1 MVSSRRST
9 SGTCCA
15 ARRFGA
21 FPPEIPSFTGIAF
34 SPDGKRLAS
43 TDGMMIH
50 VWEVETGQGINTRS
64 SHRSSVACLVVSR
77 RPMVSVITGGYDN
90 AIRKW
95 SPATGRELAII
106 GSHPRPIYDLAIS
119 PDGKSLLS
127 CSIDATIH
135 LLDMSAEQ
143 NCLGCWWVTQTVE
156 AEGWPSRPMA
166 GSPRRRAKFG
176 TSPRDWNTLRFWT
189 SAASPSILGPG
200 PVSRP
205 TAWDCWRLMEAQIW
219 MWDVAGGRPVRQ
231 IAAPG
236 SQIMSVSL
244 TPDGR
249 FLAAGVNDALRLWH
263 LASGREINVTMHHDA
278 KYVVAAFSPDGR
290 LLVSGCGYDMTND
303 DPSVRVWE
311 VASGGEIRRFDGHR
325 AGVYSVAFFP
335 DGHRI
340 ASSSADATAMVWD
353 VMQPAP
359 ASRGSSPVPLE
370 LDRLWA
376 ELDKD
381 AARAY
386 QAIWALTREPEQ
398 AVQLLADRLKPVK
411 TDDPNKDVSLGPLAH
426 GDTLRRLRAIAVME
440 KIGTPEAR
448 RALER
453 LALGFEGARETRD
466 ARASLRRLSARPF

>member
-1 MVSSRRST
+1 M
-9 SGTCCA
+9 
-15 ARRFGA
+15 
-21 FPPEIPSFTGIAF
+21 
-34 SPDGKRLAS
+34 
-43 TDGMMIH
+43 
-50 VWEVETGQGINTRS
+50 
-64 SHRSSVACLVVSR
+64 
-77 RPMVSVITGGYDN
+77 
-90 AIRKW
+90 
-95 SPATGRELAII
+95 
-106 GSHPRPIYDLAIS
+106 
-119 PDGKSLLS
+119 LS

-143 NCLGCWWVTQTVE
+143 KLPRLLVGN
-156 AEGWPSRPMA
+156 PNSRGRGLAFSPDGRLATASGKIWDVATGLEHASLLDERGEPFHPWAWACFTPDSMGLLA
-166 GSPRRRAKFG
+166 TDGSA
-176 TSPRDWNTLRFWT
+176 
-189 SAASPSILGPG
+189 
-200 PVSRP
+200 
-205 TAWDCWRLMEAQIW
+205 IW

-249 FLAAGVNDALRLWH
+249 FLAAGVHDALRLWH

-290 LLVSGCGYDMTND
+290 LLVSGCGYDMTSD

-325 AGVYSVAFFP
+325 AGVFSVAFFP

-376 ELDKD
+376 ELDKY

-453 LALGFEGARETRD
+453 LALGFEGRERRATPGRACDGSARGHSD
-466 ARASLRRLSARPF
+466 CSLRISFVNRKGHRADSDFQSPR